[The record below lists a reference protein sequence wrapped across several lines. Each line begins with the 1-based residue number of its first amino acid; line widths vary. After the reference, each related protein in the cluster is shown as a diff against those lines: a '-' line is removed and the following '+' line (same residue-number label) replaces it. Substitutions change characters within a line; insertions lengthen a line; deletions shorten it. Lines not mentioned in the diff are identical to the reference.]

1 MLLTTTNKF
10 PQIAFIAYI
19 SVTKFIFSFQDL
31 ILARFFYDK
40 INLILLYSRG
50 LSLENGNDHFLIT
63 EKTIFNLARLG
74 RVIVEQSGRNKFR
87 EKKTTLQRL

>member
-1 MLLTTTNKF
+1 MLLTTTKF

-19 SVTKFIFSFQDL
+19 SVSKFIFSFQDL

-50 LSLENGNDHFLIT
+50 LSLEHGRLIY
-63 EKTIFNLARLG
+63 ILCFH
-74 RVIVEQSGRNKFR
+74 KFVYS
-87 EKKTTLQRL
+87 EE

>member
-1 MLLTTTNKF
+1 MLLTTTNKS

-19 SVTKFIFSFQDL
+19 SVAKFIFSFQDS

-50 LSLENGNDHFLIT
+50 LSLKNGNNHF
-63 EKTIFNLARLG
+63 FN
-74 RVIVEQSGRNKFR
+74 NR
-87 EKKTTLQRL
+87 ENNL

>member
-1 MLLTTTNKF
+1 MLLTTTKF

-19 SVTKFIFSFQDL
+19 SVSKFIFSFQDI

-50 LSLENGNDHFLIT
+50 LSLENRNDHFLTT
-63 EKTIFNLARLG
+63 EKIIFNLARLG
-74 RVIVEQSGRNKFR
+74 RVIVEQSGRDKFR
-87 EKKTTLQRL
+87 EKTTLQRL

>member
-1 MLLTTTNKF
+1 MLTTTNKF

-19 SVTKFIFSFQDL
+19 SVAKFIFSFQDL

-40 INLILLYSRG
+40 INLIFLYSRV
-50 LSLENGNDHFLIT
+50 LSLETGNDHFLIT
-63 EKTIFNLARLG
+63 EKIIFNIARLV
-74 RVIVEQSGRNKFR
+74 RVIVEQSGRDKFR